1 MLYTAIRVI
10 LALAAAAVAFVMLT
24 YSREDVTSRRR
35 RFVRNDSD
43 VWVWSGGV
51 FLAVTVVLCL
61 LPVENLLMGFATPQ
75 SSFRYNHTGEI
86 MEIDEYNNCALVVVQ
101 TGDNR
106 LTTHVLPQKKDGRWK
121 LETVYNR
128 KREVATLRYC
138 MAERLYVPGTH
149 DCFVIVTH
157 SAEGNISDVAAN
169 VIDNR
174 NTNFEI
180 VNYPDTIP
188 FYYGFVTDMD
198 EDYTL
203 YVDGEKMSFV

>member
-1 MLYTAIRVI
+1 MLYTVIRVI
-10 LALAAAAVAFVMLT
+10 LALAAAAVVFVMLT

-35 RFVRNDSD
+35 RFVRSDSD

-51 FLAVTVVLCL
+51 FLAVTVALCL

-75 SSFRYNHTGEI
+75 SAFRYNHTGEI
-86 MEIDEYNNCALVVVQ
+86 MEIDEYN
-101 TGDNR
+101 R
-106 LTTHVLPQKKDGRWK
+106 
-121 LETVYNR
+121 
-128 KREVATLRYC
+128 
-138 MAERLYVPGTH
+138 
-149 DCFVIVTH
+149 FTH

-169 VIDNR
+169 VIDSR

-180 VNYPDTIP
+180 VDYPDTIP

-203 YVDGEKMSFV
+203 YVDGEKITFA